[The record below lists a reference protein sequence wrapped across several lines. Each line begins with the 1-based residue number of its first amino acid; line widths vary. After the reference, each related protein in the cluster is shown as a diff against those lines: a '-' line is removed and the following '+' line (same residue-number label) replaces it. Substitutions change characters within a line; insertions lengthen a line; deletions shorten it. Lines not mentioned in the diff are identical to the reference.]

1 MTLYLTF
8 SKTDNLKKKKYQTRT
23 SSITLTVKP
32 YETAYNP
39 DLGYGDGSGSGSGD
53 DQYDVVEF
61 SSKKNS
67 DTYEVIEF

>member
-1 MTLYLTF
+1 M
-8 SKTDNLKKKKYQTRT
+8 RT
-23 SSITLTVKP
+23 SSVTLTVKP

-39 DLGYGDGSGSGSGD
+39 ELGYGDCSGSGSGD